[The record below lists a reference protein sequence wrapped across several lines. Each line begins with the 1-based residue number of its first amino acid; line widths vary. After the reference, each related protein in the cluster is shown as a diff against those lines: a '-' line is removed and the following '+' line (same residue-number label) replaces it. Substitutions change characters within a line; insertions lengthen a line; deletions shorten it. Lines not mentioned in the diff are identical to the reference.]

1 MSIVDSIV
9 LSDRPYGQSTA
20 RKVVAQHTDH
30 TGAIHKMPTTIIDSG
45 FATNND
51 EQTYLDNSAAQ
62 LDAQLTE
69 SEQQHY
75 INEISSGRN
84 PFMPDGVNPVLPKF
98 NDDGA
103 LRTIVLVR
111 FLSMDDPTGLT
122 AAVPLL
128 SILTDQELMFLLD
141 IDQLSVDKIRT
152 VALDVGNIA
161 EGINNYVPPL
171 GGV

>member
-1 MSIVDSIV
+1 MTII
-9 LSDRPYGQSTA
+9 LSRIISNRPY
-20 RKVVAQHTDH
+20 AQGMTKITLEHTDH
-30 TGAIHKMPTTIIDSG
+30 LDTVHKLPAVVVKDFSTTV
-45 FATNND
+45 
-51 EQTYLDNSAAQ
+51 EQDNFIAESAAQ
-62 LDAQLTE
+62 LDNQLTE
-69 SEQQHY
+69 GEQQHY
-75 INEISSGRN
+75 INEIAKGRN
-84 PFMPDGVNPVLPKF
+84 PFMPDGINPVLPKF